1 MFLFTVLR
9 SLLYLVCYVLY
20 LCVRYPG
27 THLNLFTPHQTGD
40 AVFYDE
46 PILLNILGMDSRIR
60 HSPKGFKVVE
70 GVKNLYLG
78 PAYSSQSNAIY
89 TTLNFAFL
97 SYANQETYRDN
108 LNKYFGNSLFKEP
121 SINSPTLDWVLVVP
135 VLIYMFVYLIV
146 SHFDKYTNNDLN
158 TCLCCKM
165 CPACQNRSQKTTCLS
180 VRPSHKQPPTTTTT
194 PNLDG
199 AAKEDN
205 RNELDPVDSHSDK
218 QDDAVVFLDEHDASF
233 KQREMEL
240 MLYEQREQ
248 ELQKRR
254 WARYKPGANRTL
266 FANGPEING
275 MIKELHSVHRL
286 LMLSHQERI
295 EKKAGE
301 AMDALAEAADGD
313 DDDLVLFRCT
323 GTDGGDDDMQ
333 ENDAQ
338 EDEAQEDDVQEDD
351 GLILHSKPG
360 SPTKISINLDDL
372 LAVGSQ

>member
-1 MFLFTVLR
+1 M
-9 SLLYLVCYVLY
+9 CCM
-20 LCVRYPG
+20 LCVRYPNPG
-27 THLNLFTPHQTGD
+27 THLNLFTPHETGD

-46 PILLNILGMDSRIR
+46 PILLNILGMNSRIR

-146 SHFDKYTNNDLN
+146 TLFDKYTNNDLN

-180 VRPSHKQPPTTTTT
+180 VRPSHKQPPTTT

-301 AMDALAEAADGD
+301 AMDAPAEAVEQDEVGVMHTSTGTDGD
-313 DDDLVLFRCT
+313 DDDMPE
-323 GTDGGDDDMQ
+323 DDAQ
-333 ENDAQ
+333 KVDAQ
-338 EDEAQEDDVQEDD
+338 EDNAQEDNAQEDD

-372 LAVGSQ
+372 KVESTL